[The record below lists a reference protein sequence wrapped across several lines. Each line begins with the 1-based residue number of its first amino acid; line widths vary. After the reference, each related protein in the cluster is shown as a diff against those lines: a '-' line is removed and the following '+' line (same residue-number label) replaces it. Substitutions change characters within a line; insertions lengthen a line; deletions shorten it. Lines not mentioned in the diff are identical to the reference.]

1 MTDTF
6 YINIDQINSVQEKDD
21 KIYLNLSNPV
31 PLSGKNITIEGKNK
45 MKELRILLGL
55 PAK

>member
-1 MTDTF
+1 VTDTF